1 MVFYTCL
8 RSYAHSISGRNL
20 TSISVVAVCLSVV
33 LIATGCAGGKIIC
46 INETGWWTDSQF
58 HNSYFPFKD
67 ALNNASADDIIA
79 IYKNNKLARIVR
91 VTHFS
96 TTQTQLLLEN
106 WLGVFVGALF
116 VVTASFGLIL
126 YAGYRSNRR
135 LNKGEMRRAI
145 AGAFIV
151 GIHCLLIIA
160 LVFNIERDV
169 VIGAYL
175 GGISSIM
182 GFYFGSRT
190 LQQQQEGNLEIE
202 NVEFKDGKVVVSVRN
217 RCSMDVVVDAVYIGG
232 KHFDLKEE
240 IPSGSVKH
248 IELDFKW
255 ESGKYK
261 VKVCTSE
268 GLKAE
273 ENFSSPAF
281 KS

>member
-1 MVFYTCL
+1 M
-8 RSYAHSISGRNL
+8 
-20 TSISVVAVCLSVV
+20 CLSVV
-33 LIATGCAGGKIIC
+33 LIATGCAGGKIIS

-79 IYKNNKLARIVR
+79 IYKNNKLARIAR
-91 VTHFS
+91 VTQSS

-126 YAGYRSNRR
+126 YAEYRSNRR

-169 VIGAYL
+169 
-175 GGISSIM
+175 
-182 GFYFGSRT
+182 
-190 LQQQQEGNLEIE
+190 
-202 NVEFKDGKVVVSVRN
+202 
-217 RCSMDVVVDAVYIGG
+217 
-232 KHFDLKEE
+232 
-240 IPSGSVKH
+240 
-248 IELDFKW
+248 
-255 ESGKYK
+255 
-261 VKVCTSE
+261 
-268 GLKAE
+268 
-273 ENFSSPAF
+273 
-281 KS
+281 